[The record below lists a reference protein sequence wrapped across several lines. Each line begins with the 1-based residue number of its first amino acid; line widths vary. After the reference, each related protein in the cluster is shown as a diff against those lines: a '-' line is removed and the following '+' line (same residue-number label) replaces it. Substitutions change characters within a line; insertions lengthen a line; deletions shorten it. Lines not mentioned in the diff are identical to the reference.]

1 MYDYTQDNLSLANG
15 CYTCMLAEQLCDA
28 CGEEQDARRTEM
40 AHQIIENGGDFYYR
54 KVGKTKIAVAN
65 SGAVGEKNAMSVL
78 ADAPS
83 GHDWIGAQTRDNDG
97 KIREEFLEP
106 VSLLSDRFF
115 DLDVEV
121 PVGSTVCAD
130 CHYVCNASAKCPNCE
145 EVNA

>member
-15 CYTCMLAEQLCDA
+15 CYTCMLAEQTCEA
-28 CGEEQDARRTEM
+28 CADEQDARLTDRAWEIVDDGN
-40 AHQIIENGGDFYYR
+40 QVYR
-54 KVGKTKIAVAN
+54 WTLSRK
-65 SGAVGEKNAMSVL
+65 S
-78 ADAPS
+78 DDPS
-83 GHDWIGAQTRDNDG
+83 GHDWIGSQTRQTNG

>member
-15 CYTCMLAEQLCDA
+15 CYTCMLAEQVCDA
-28 CGEEQDARRTEM
+28 CADERDAKLTDRAWE
-40 AHQIIENGGDFYYR
+40 IVDDGNDVYR
-54 KVGKTKIAVAN
+54 WTLTRK
-65 SGAVGEKNAMSVL
+65 S
-78 ADAPS
+78 DDPS
-83 GHDWIGAQTRDNDG
+83 GHDWVSAHTRIDG
-97 KIREEFLEP
+97 DKIREEFLEP
-106 VSLLSDRFF
+106 ISLLSDRFF

>member
-1 MYDYTQDNLSLANG
+1 MYDYTQDNLSVTNG
-15 CYTCMLAEQLCDA
+15 CYTCMLAQEVCEPCAD
-28 CGEEQDARRTEM
+28 EQDARLTDRAWE
-40 AHQIIENGGDFYYR
+40 IVDDGNEIYR
-54 KVGKTKIAVAN
+54 WTLSRK
-65 SGAVGEKNAMSVL
+65 S
-78 ADAPS
+78 DDPS
-83 GHDWIGAQTRDNDG
+83 GHDWIGSQTRQDNG

-115 DLDVEV
+115 ELNVEV